1 MRSTSLFSLFG
12 IALCMSAA
20 VVACS
25 GDDDNDTA
33 PAPQTPSDLG
43 QSCTRTA
50 DCKSPL
56 VCIDQVCEKKGTVPN
71 AGAGNEGTGGS
82 TGGTS
87 ATGGTGGTARGGSSG
102 SGGTTPAPV
111 LGGEGESCTRAAD
124 CQAGL
129 RCFNQRCT
137 AGEET
142 GSGGEGGMGTVTPPA
157 PKLGERGETCAVSSD
172 CAGGLACL
180 PASTVGVGVCTVVNA
195 GIPPTGN
202 DCAAECRDAA
212 DCCQLPQSVLT
223 SLGIKSCADLDVLL
237 TDVDCDNPGA
247 AASQCFARQVYC
259 SCAKDTWDCSD
270 GVCSYVAS
278 CENSGFASNGC
289 PTVSRSG
296 KTLVS
301 TCNDSHCQLAAVD
314 PTCSSDSDCDGKGV
328 ADDGTDTCSAGE
340 CTCYKAAHLCY
351 RKCDVDIDCEPGRV
365 CDGKTHV
372 CMLAPECMSDVDC
385 QAAHMNVNSRCQVD
399 LGVCKLTCETDLDCN
414 GNLLGA
420 LSQVCNA
427 DHVCEAIGCT
437 QDAQCKTSST
447 PSVQMFCTPKIPVS
461 ESAGPKSA
469 ITSGK

>member
-25 GDDDNDTA
+25 GDDDDDTA

-56 VCIDQVCEKKGTVPN
+56 VCIDQVCERKGSVSN

-87 ATGGTGGTARGGSSG
+87 ATGGTGGTGRAGSTG
-102 SGGTTPAPV
+102 TGGTTPAAV

-124 CQAGL
+124 CQIGL

-142 GSGGEGGMGTVTPPA
+142 GVGGEGGMGSVTPPA
-157 PKLGERGETCAVSSD
+157 PKLGQPGETCAVSSD

-180 PASTVGVGVCTVVNA
+180 PASTVGVGVCTIVNT
-195 GIPPTGN
+195 GITPTGS

-237 TDVDCDNPGA
+237 ADVDCDNPGA

-259 SCAKDTWDCSD
+259 SCEKNTWDCSD
-270 GVCSYVAS
+270 GVCSYIAS

-296 KTLVS
+296 KPLVS
-301 TCNDSHCQLAAVD
+301 SCNDNHCQLAAVD
-314 PTCSSDSDCDGKGV
+314 PTCSSDSDCDTKGV

-351 RKCDVDIDCEPGRV
+351 RKCDVDIDCEPGRE

-372 CMLAPECMSDVDC
+372 CMLAPECSTDVDC
-385 QAAHMNVNSRCQVD
+385 QAAHANVNNHCLD
-399 LGVCKLTCETDLDCN
+399 GICHLTCATDLDCN
-414 GNLLGA
+414 EDLLGG

-427 DHVCEAIGCT
+427 EHVCEAIGCT
-437 QDAQCKTSST
+437 QDSDCKTTTT
-447 PSVQMFCTPKIPVS
+447 PAVQMFCTPKISAS